1 MNNKTIKKI
10 YPFSIIDSKDNE
22 MVETQRRISEV

>member
-10 YPFSIIDSKDNE
+10 KIKNFLSGKDVSGRE
-22 MVETQRRISEV
+22 IAETS